1 MKGIRLSCVALC
13 LCALLLLPSCG
24 GGGGSG
30 SVSSGDTGTLSLSL
44 TDATTLDYQ
53 AVYVTIDRVDIH
65 LGGNENSSNNWE
77 TVAEPKATYNLLE
90 LVNGVLEHLGI
101 TTLPAG
107 KYTQMRLIIG
117 RTQDDSLNIFGTQHP
132 FANYVILAGSGDI
145 YELKVPSGSQTGIKL
160 VHGFTI
166 KQDQTKELILDF
178 DAAKSVVKAG
188 ASGRWLLKPTIKVV
202 DTDDL
207 AIISG
212 TVYEKVYE
220 GEDDV
225 DGVLASVAGVLVSAQ
240 TNDTEAT
247 DRKDQV
253 VTWTSTVTDAN
264 GQYKL
269 FLEPGSYNI
278 VVYGTDY
285 YPTVECSVAVVSG
298 QVAEGNDFVLTL
310 APTGTVSGDVI
321 ITGDQ
326 YATISFRQFWDCDG
340 TIIEI
345 EVKSINTN
353 ADFTETLSEGIYD
366 VVASSYDKT
375 TVDFENVVV
384 PENDDVDLGSI
395 VM

>member
-285 YPTVECSVAVVSG
+285 YPNVECSVAVVSG

-375 TVDFENVVV
+375 TLDFENVVV

>member
-65 LGGNENSSNNWE
+65 LGGNENSPNNWE

-117 RTQDDSLNIFGTQHP
+117 RTQDYSLNIFGTQHP

-285 YPTVECSVAVVSG
+285 YPNVECSVAVVSG

-321 ITGDQ
+321 ITGAQ

-366 VVASSYDKT
+366 VVASSYEKT